1 MPLKKRGVRVTVY
14 LPDDLRNR
22 AKAEGLNLSR
32 LLRDAVERQ
41 LDGEARTA
49 GVELERVG
57 ETTLSRS
64 LRIQVPKVLLTIY
77 EIRNNRGV
85 GHVGGEGGRG
95 HRPAGGRQPRR
106 RARLMSGSL
115 RSAPSVRSSL

>member
-57 ETTLSRS
+57 DSIE
-64 LRIQVPKVLLTIY
+64 LRVNVPVQVL
-77 EIRNNRGV
+77 
-85 GHVGGEGGRG
+85 
-95 HRPAGGRQPRR
+95 RR
-106 RARLMSGSL
+106 RMR
-115 RSAPSVRSSL
+115 